1 MKKIFILLGILLT
14 QVSFAQ
20 NYVHQVLVLNEGYFD
35 YTTNQSVVPPTIG
48 SYDPVTQTYTT
59 IDTIQ
64 SARFGSDLIIDGD
77 YFYVA
82 ADNHL
87 YKYNKN
93 TYSLIATQ
101 QVPGIRNLAIYQ
113 DKILVSRGE
122 YMTTFNSYLQI
133 FSKNNLSFITEF
145 DTITGP
151 KWATQ
156 SLVVNGIH

>member
-1 MKKIFILLGILLT
+1 MGILLT

-93 TYSLIATQ
+93 IKYIFIQKLTLILQKSTHKSL
-101 QVPGIRNLAIYQ
+101 RERSFLLAPRLGRI
-113 DKILVSRGE
+113 
-122 YMTTFNSYLQI
+122 
-133 FSKNNLSFITEF
+133 
-145 DTITGP
+145 
-151 KWATQ
+151 
-156 SLVVNGIH
+156 